1 MSLFPARLVFLAFI
15 GLTGGIIYNALYLQD
30 LHSTAGPSAIVTPE
44 AASQPAP
51 HELNNDAAP
60 QGAASQGP
68 ALAGAP
74 ALPPVRTDLATP
86 REQQVPEQL
95 VKAVQRELDARGYN
109 AGPPDGKLRD
119 ETRSAISS
127 FEKDHGLTVTGMPAD
142 DLLREIL
149 LGDAVKSGAA
159 TGTVAPQDPDAA
171 STKGERHGEGG
182 AANPGRSRLCA
193 GTDRRRRRKRH
204 GARDQCLSARPED
217 RGERAHLAR
226 AAAARSSVSQDAT
239 SRRPVLRLASGA
251 SIIAMRLK
259 SGLWVRAYLHYCQA
273 AGVPAVIA
281 RRGDESAGAI
291 FIAIDLLDGSVHLFA
306 PAPAGLEG
314 SETERRWVSS
324 LSAKP
329 VNREEADIYL
339 SA

>member
-30 LHSTAGPSAIVTPE
+30 LHNTAGPSAIVTPE

-149 LGDAVKSGAA
+149 LGDAVKSGAT
-159 TGTVAPQDPDAA
+159 TGTLGPRDPDAA
-171 STKGERHGEGG
+171 STKGSATVRAVQQILADLGYAPGPIDG
-182 AANPGRSRLCA
+182 AVG
-193 GTDRRRRRKRH
+193 
-204 GARDQCLSARPED
+204 SAT
-217 RGERAHLAR
+217 ERAISAFQRDRKIVVSGRISPELLGEIKRVTGRDLAEAS
-226 AAAARSSVSQDAT
+226 AAPR
-239 SRRPVLRLASGA
+239 
-251 SIIAMRLK
+251 
-259 SGLWVRAYLHYCQA
+259 
-273 AGVPAVIA
+273 
-281 RRGDESAGAI
+281 
-291 FIAIDLLDGSVHLFA
+291 
-306 PAPAGLEG
+306 
-314 SETERRWVSS
+314 
-324 LSAKP
+324 
-329 VNREEADIYL
+329 
-339 SA
+339 